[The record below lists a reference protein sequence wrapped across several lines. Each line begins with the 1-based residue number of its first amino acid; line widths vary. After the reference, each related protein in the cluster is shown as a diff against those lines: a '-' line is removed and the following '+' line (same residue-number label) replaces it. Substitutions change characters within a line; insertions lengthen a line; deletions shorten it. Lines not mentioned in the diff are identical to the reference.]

1 MGERIG
7 LKHLAERLQLDVST
21 VSRALRDD
29 PRVRPETTEAVR
41 RLARELDYRPNASAR
56 ALRGGKTGRVAVLLS
71 PPQQRFASPIFLE
84 LLSTLDQRLRGT
96 GRTLAV
102 FAAQTREEEPAIV
115 RSIVEDRLADG
126 LVLGRT
132 QIGDARV
139 RYLLDR
145 DFPFVTFGRTDWS
158 DRHPFVE
165 IDYEKAGR
173 LAVAA
178 LAGSDPSALHVLAAP
193 AGQRFADSY
202 VRGAL
207 AEAERAGLPAPVLHR
222 VEMTEDEGARVA
234 AAVLQAGGGRPALAC
249 IQDSLAFG
257 VFRAATAAGVVL
269 GRDATVFGGQ
279 NFPGSEHTAP
289 PLSTFSTE
297 DARVAG
303 LLSDRI
309 ITRLDEKDEGPFEGT
324 VIEPRPLLRQSHL
337 IAPAADRTADSDRA
351 NGAGME

>member
-1 MGERIG
+1 MAMGERIG

-21 VSRALRDD
+21 VSRALRAD
-29 PRVRPETTEAVR
+29 PRVRPETVEAVR
-41 RLARELDYRPNASAR
+41 RLAEALDYRPNASAR
-56 ALRGGKTGRVAVLLS
+56 ALRGGRTDRVAVLLS

-84 LLSTLDQRLRGT
+84 LLSTLDQKLRGT

-102 FAAQTREEEPAIV
+102 FAAQSREEEPAIV

-132 QIGDARV
+132 RAEDPRV
-139 RYLLDR
+139 RYLLDKG
-145 DFPFVTFGRTDWS
+145 FPFVTFGRSDWS

-165 IDYEKAGR
+165 IDYEAAGR

-178 LAGSDPSALHVLAAP
+178 LAGAGPEALHVIAAP
-193 AGQRFADSY
+193 AGLRFADAY

-207 AEAERAGLPAPVLHR
+207 EEAARAGLPPPVLHR
-222 VEMTEDEGARVA
+222 VEMTEEEGARVA
-234 AAVLQAGGGRPALAC
+234 AAIFARRRGRPALAC

-257 VFRAATAAGVVL
+257 VFRAAAAAGVAL

-297 DARVAG
+297 DARVAA
-303 LLSDRI
+303 LLAERI
-309 ITRLDEKDEGPFEGT
+309 LARLGQTAEGPFEGT
-324 VIEPRPLLRQSHL
+324 VIEPRALLRRSHRFGPPAGGGED
-337 IAPAADRTADSDRA
+337 APA
-351 NGAGME
+351 G